1 MTTREGDGHARAT
14 VHRSRPEAPEPGSEP
29 VGRRSILVVDD
40 EPAVL
45 ALAVRSLRA
54 RGHEVRG
61 AGSGREALLAI
72 YGGGPMPAVLVAD
85 VDMPGMSGIEL
96 AARVAAD
103 RPGVAIVLMSES
115 PAVLDMARERP
126 ELVRGVVAK
135 PFSPEDVVAIVES
148 LVGERTPDDERPPG
162 GQPSPG
168 TGSAPG

>member
-1 MTTREGDGHARAT
+1 MTTREGEGHAPAAPA
-14 VHRSRPEAPEPGSEP
+14 RPRDAAPGRGSEP
-29 VGRRSILVVDD
+29 VRRLPILVVDD

-54 RGHEVRG
+54 RGHDVRG

-72 YGGGPMPAVLVAD
+72 YGGGRAPAVLVAD

-135 PFSPEDVVAIVES
+135 PFSAEDVVAIVEG
-148 LVGERTPDDERPPG
+148 LVAERRPDAKQPPG
-162 GQPSPG
+162 DEPDPG
-168 TGSAPG
+168 PAPEAR